1 MTTVTKRSH
10 ITFLPS
16 FVPQHSDASKN
27 IFMGLNGITLFND
40 SDGSSKI
47 FYAYAAQADIS
58 DA

>member
-1 MTTVTKRSH
+1 MTKRSH

-47 FYAYAAQADIS
+47 FYAYAAQADTS